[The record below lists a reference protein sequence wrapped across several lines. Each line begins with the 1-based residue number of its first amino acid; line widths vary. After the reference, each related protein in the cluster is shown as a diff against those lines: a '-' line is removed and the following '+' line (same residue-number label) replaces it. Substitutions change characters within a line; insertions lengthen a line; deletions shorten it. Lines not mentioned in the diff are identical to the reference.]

1 MLRELFEII
10 LNRKSNPTP
19 DSYTVQLLS
28 DGEDRILQKVGEEA
42 VEVILAS
49 KGQGDRRLIEE
60 MADLFYHSLVLLAF
74 HDLKFSEIEDELRR
88 RHQQFPTS
96 SS

>member
-1 MLRELFEII
+1 MLKELFEII
-10 LNRKSNPTP
+10 LNRKSHPTP
-19 DSYTVQLLS
+19 ESYTAQLLT
-28 DGEDRILQKVGEEA
+28 DGEDRILQKVGEEV

-74 HDLKFSEIEDELRR
+74 HDLNLNDVEDELRR
-88 RHQQFPTS
+88 RHQKYDGT
-96 SS
+96 